1 MLKLFLGG
9 LAFIPRPLSRG
20 RSHNTTCAAVCLL
33 VLVLK
38 TVFLRICHTTSL
50 RDNAPPILF
59 DEVAGKGATGTA
71 LRSRAEKKILK
82 FGSSHHILR
91 EALIYDKLAR
101 CKDLAV
107 PRYWGLYP
115 FRAEQMAIILD
126 DAGSSIEINA
136 MTREQ
141 RCVFEHLLYPVN
153 RRWLCRSNL
162 AHSIRKLHEVGVHHH
177 DVFGNTVIDEEGA
190 IRLVD
195 FDQAE
200 LVPPGTACSS
210 CDDRDSLLVLELET

>member
-1 MLKLFLGG
+1 MATFHSTPPSLEVDPITLHVRL
-9 LAFIPRPLSRG
+9 
-20 RSHNTTCAAVCLL
+20 
-33 VLVLK
+33 
-38 TVFLRICHTTSL
+38 L
-50 RDNAPPILF
+50 RDNVPPIL
-59 DEVAGKGATGTA
+59 
-71 LRSRAEKKILK
+71 RAEKKILK
-82 FGSSHHILR
+82 FGFSHHILR

-101 CKDLAV
+101 YKGLAV

-115 FRAEQMAIILD
+115 FRTEQMAIILD

-141 RCVFEHLLYPVN
+141 R
-153 RRWLCRSNL
+153 SKL

-177 DVFGNTVIDEEGA
+177 DVFGNTVIDEEGT